1 MTAALIRKGEETQK
15 EDSHMRTKAEMELM
29 LTQAKEYLELPEAGR
44 SQKQSSP
51 RGFGRSIVLTKL

>member
-1 MTAALIRKGEETQK
+1 MTAALIRKEETQK
-15 EDSHMRTKAEMELM
+15 EDSHMKTKAEMELM

-44 SQKQSSP
+44 SQKQSPP